1 MGMIGRF
8 ATRMRLSL
16 LVRLIVE
23 FPTQQN
29 SRPVTGHKRVQD
41 QFGGI
46 SFELPVIQE
55 QSGISSTHWY
65 IKRLEVPPKEQARLP
80 ACN

>member
-16 LVRLIVE
+16 LVRPIVE

-29 SRPVTGHKRVQD
+29 SRPASRPAIESMD
-41 QFGGI
+41 
-46 SFELPVIQE
+46 VI
-55 QSGISSTHWY
+55 
-65 IKRLEVPPKEQARLP
+65 P
-80 ACN
+80 